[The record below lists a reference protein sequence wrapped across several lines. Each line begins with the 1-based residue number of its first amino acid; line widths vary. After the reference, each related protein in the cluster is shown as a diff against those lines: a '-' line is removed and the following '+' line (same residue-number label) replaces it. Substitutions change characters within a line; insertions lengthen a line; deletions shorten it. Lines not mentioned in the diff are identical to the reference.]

1 MKISATFLPV
11 SSRHNLIL
19 AFILFFLP
27 VSTTVI
33 SNTAR
38 AAEIQSSP
46 PAILLT
52 EEEKN
57 WITNHPEIT
66 VSNEFDWPPFDFVL
80 SGKPE
85 GFGIDMMNLLS
96 LRSGIRFRY
105 INGYTWD
112 ELVHMFYE
120 GQIDLLH
127 SLSITPERAEKAFFS
142 DPYYHSKNVL
152 ILRKNVPTTNDL
164 KELEGKIIAQP
175 KGWSSIQFFKKYYPA
190 IHIVEVASSR
200 QALEYVDQGK
210 VFASVEQEGIA
221 AYFIRKFGFTDL
233 KLSSWIDNDEL
244 QKTSSMHF
252 AVLKKNPLLFSILK
266 KAQDTIQP
274 DDMTKMKDKW
284 FSRHGRQI
292 GQESAGLT
300 PREEKYLGSRKTIN
314 VCIAPRKLPFSGIEN
329 DQATGMVADF
339 LEIFSEQLKTPFT
352 IIPTASWT
360 ESLGGVRTGLCDIIP
375 MINITGKRSE
385 YMDFTI
391 PYLNYSVALFTR
403 ESSPWIQGLQDFAN
417 KRVGIVE
424 DDFLWEKAPKQF
436 PKVIFVPFSDV
447 EEGLKQLSS
456 AKLDSV
462 LITLPVATYYI
473 RKMGLDNIKVAG
485 YSGFNDNIRIGVRK
499 NDVLLH
505 SIMSKLI
512 RALPQKE
519 IDSVYQKWVVMKF
532 EHQFDYAI
540 LWKIAAAATPLVVLI
555 VVWNRKLMKLNRK
568 IAAQHRELVRKSEKL
583 ELLSITDQLTGLFNR
598 RHINNTLAAEIERID
613 RYNRPLSIII
623 LDIDHFKK
631 VNDTYGHQV
640 GDRVLYHFAET
651 ISENIR
657 KSDIAGRWGGEEFLI
672 ICPENDL
679 DGVTIMAEH
688 IRKIIAETHFPV
700 EWKQTASFGVACYHP
715 PENRDSFIN
724 RADRAL
730 YRAKENGRNRVER
743 ADI

>member
-1 MKISATFLPV
+1 MEISAAFPAGSLK
-11 SSRHNLIL
+11 HNLIL

-27 VSTTVI
+27 VSATV
-33 SNTAR
+33 NAKMAR
-38 AAEIQSSP
+38 ATEAQSSA

-57 WITNHPEIT
+57 WIMNHPEIT

-96 LRSGIRFRY
+96 QRSGIRFRY

-112 ELVHMFYE
+112 ELVQMFYK

-127 SLSITPERAEKAFFS
+127 SLSITPERAKKAFFS

-152 ILRKNVPTTNDL
+152 ILRKNVPTTNNL
-164 KELEGKIIAQP
+164 KELEGKIIALP

-190 IHIVEVASSR
+190 VHIIEVASSR

-210 VFASVEQEGIA
+210 VFASIEQEGIA

-252 AVLKKNPLLFSILK
+252 AVLKKNPTLFNILK
-266 KAQDTIQP
+266 KAQNTIQP
-274 DDMTKMKDKW
+274 DDMTKLKDKW

-300 PREEKYLGSRKTIN
+300 PREEEYLADRKTIN
-314 VCIAPRKLPFSGIEN
+314 VCLAPRRLPFSGLEN
-329 DQATGMVADF
+329 GQATGMVSDF

-360 ESLGGVRTGLCDIIP
+360 ESLAGIKTGLCDIIP
-375 MINITGKRSE
+375 MVNITGKRSE
-385 YMDFTI
+385 YMDFTT

-417 KRVGIVE
+417 KHVGLE
-424 DDFLWEKAPKQF
+424 ENDFLWEKAPKQF
-436 PKVIFVPFSDV
+436 PKVSFVPFSDV
-447 EEGLKQLSS
+447 EEELQKLSS
-456 AKLDSV
+456 GNLDSV

-485 YSGFNDNIRIGVRK
+485 YSGFNDSIRIGVRK

-532 EHQFDYAI
+532 EHRFDYTI
-540 LWKIAAAATPLVVLI
+540 LWKIAVATAPLVVLI
-555 VVWNRKLMKLNRK
+555 IVWNRKLMKLNRK

-583 ELLSITDQLTGLFNR
+583 ERLSITDQLTGLFNR
-598 RHINNTLAAEIERID
+598 RHINNVLAAEIERID
-613 RYNRPLSIII
+613 RYDRPLSIMI

-631 VNDTYGHQV
+631 VNDTYGHQT
-640 GDRVLYHFAET
+640 GDRVLCHFAET
-651 ISENIR
+651 ISKNIR
-657 KSDIAGRWGGEEFLI
+657 KSDIAGRWGGEEFLL

-679 DGVTIMAEH
+679 DGVTTMAEH
-688 IRKIIAETHFPV
+688 LRKIIAETHFPV
-700 EWKQTASFGVACYHP
+700 DWKQTASFGVACYQQ
-715 PENRDSFIN
+715 PESRDSFIN

-730 YRAKENGRNRVER
+730 YRAKENGRNRVEQ
-743 ADI
+743 A